1 MKRIGVTTEGAAD
14 LKQDL
19 IERYNIGIVDFKTGT
34 SVKNIFKEMRE
45 TQKPI
50 KTSQPSIAQY
60 LQLFKK
66 KLEEFEEI
74 IHIATSARVSGAFNS
89 AMQARKFLGGNS
101 ERVHILDSEKSSAAQ
116 GLLVLRA
123 QQDIL
128 KGFDLKQIID
138 NFNKRVKQ
146 TFVFFMYDDP
156 KWLKAGGRYPKI
168 VQIGLQKIKDFNMG
182 IVMREKQG
190 VIKPVA
196 FKRNI
201 QNIVDPLFE
210 EFKKFVGDKKT
221 NVVIT
226 HGDNKGIADKLRQ
239 KLKELENIKILYT
252 ELLDTALGAHIG
264 PDALILSFD
273 YE

>member
-14 LKQDL
+14 LKKDL

-60 LQLFKK
+60 IQLFKK

-89 AMQARKFLGGNS
+89 AMQARKFLGENS

-156 KWLKAGGRYPKI
+156 KWLKVGGRYPKI

-201 QNIVDPLFE
+201 QNIIDPLFE

-264 PDALILSFD
+264 PDALILSFN

>member
-1 MKRIGVTTEGAAD
+1 
-14 LKQDL
+14 
-19 IERYNIGIVDFKTGT
+19 
-34 SVKNIFKEMRE
+34 MRE

-146 TFVFFMYDDP
+146 TFVFFMYDD
-156 KWLKAGGRYPKI
+156 
-168 VQIGLQKIKDFNMG
+168 
-182 IVMREKQG
+182 
-190 VIKPVA
+190 
-196 FKRNI
+196 FKR
-201 QNIVDPLFE
+201 V
-210 EFKKFVGDKKT
+210 
-221 NVVIT
+221 
-226 HGDNKGIADKLRQ
+226 
-239 KLKELENIKILYT
+239 
-252 ELLDTALGAHIG
+252 
-264 PDALILSFD
+264 
-273 YE
+273 